1 MISASLYIIVC
12 SAKNRIRR
20 RLRRLR
26 EPRYLV
32 GAIVGVAYMYFSFF
46 ARMRGA
52 RASIASGR
60 RRSGRPP
67 ELPAFFVQAGGSLV
81 ALGLFALAALSWLV
95 PFNSSMLEF
104 SDAETDFLFTAP
116 VSRRALLVHR
126 LMRAQLGVIFTSLVT
141 ALVFPTARPNPVA
154 WVVAVWVMLTTVR
167 VYFTGVTLAR
177 GRLLLGDA
185 SVRPVAWAPVA
196 VALAAVAIVGQSLVR
211 TLVREQP
218 SALGPA
224 ITAVHDALSS
234 GAAAWVLWPF
244 VAVSRPLFAQGGRPF
259 AAAIAVALVVL
270 TSLFAWVLHSDEA
283 LQEAAAD
290 AAARRAARGRARDK
304 PAARARATGLT
315 LAPVGRPEFVF
326 FWKNAV
332 QMVRAT
338 TGVALLRYAVALTV
352 IAVAASAAISSA
364 TQARG
369 LAMTLC
375 SLAIGVAG
383 FSVVL
388 GPQIV
393 RTDLRSDLR
402 HLDLL
407 KAWPVASAAVM
418 RGEMLAPGI
427 ALTGVAWLA
436 LTCAAI
442 LSAAGFPA
450 LSLSW
455 RLSIAAAAVVIAPSL
470 VFAQLLIQNAAAVL
484 FPAWVPLGNERP
496 RGVDA
501 LGQRLILL
509 GGVLLSVALM
519 MLPGTVAG
527 GVIWF
532 AFQRWVGPPILLPA
546 ALVCLS
552 LVVLEILVCTELLAP
567 LYERLDVL
575 AVERAD

>member
-1 MISASLYIIVC
+1 MLSVSLYIIVC

-20 RLRRLR
+20 RLQRLR
-26 EPRYLV
+26 EPRYLI

-52 RASIASGR
+52 RGSIASGR

-67 ELPAFFVQAGGSLV
+67 ELPAFLVQAGGSL
-81 ALGLFALAALSWLV
+81 AGLGLFALAVLSWLL

-104 SDAETDFLFTAP
+104 SDAESDFLFTAP

-126 LMRAQLGVIFTSLVT
+126 LMRAQLGVIFTSMVT

-154 WVVAVWVMLTTVR
+154 WIVAMWVMLTTVR

-196 VALAAVAIVGQSLVR
+196 VALAAVAIVAQSLVR
-211 TLVREQP
+211 TLAREQP
-218 SALGPA
+218 AAIGSAVA
-224 ITAVHDALSS
+224 AVHHALSS

-244 VAVSRPLFAQGGRPF
+244 VAVSRPLFAPGGRPF
-259 AAAIAVALVVL
+259 AAAIAVALAVL
-270 TSLFAWVLHSDEA
+270 TALFVWVLQSDEA

-290 AAARRAARGRARDK
+290 AAARRAARGQARDK
-304 PAARARATGLT
+304 PAVRARATGLT
-315 LAPVGRPEFVF
+315 LAPAGRPELVF
-326 FWKNAV
+326 GWKNAV

-338 TGVALLRYAVALTV
+338 TGVALVRYAVALTV
-352 IAVAASAAISSA
+352 VAVMASAAITSA
-364 TQARG
+364 TRARG

-375 SLAIGVAG
+375 SLALGVAG

-407 KAWPVASAAVM
+407 KAWPVASAAVL

-442 LSAAGFPA
+442 LSAAGFPS

-455 RLSIAAAAVVIAPSL
+455 RLSIAAAAVLIAPSL

-484 FPAWVPLGNERP
+484 FPAWVPIGNERP

-519 MLPGTVAG
+519 LLPGAIAG
-527 GVIWF
+527 GLIWVVF
-532 AFQRWVGPPILLPA
+532 YRWVGPPILLPS
-546 ALVCLS
+546 ALACS
-552 LVVLEILVCTELLAP
+552 SVVMLEILICTELLAP
-567 LYERLDVL
+567 LYEQLDVL
-575 AVERAD
+575 AVERIE

>member
-1 MISASLYIIVC
+1 
-12 SAKNRIRR
+12 
-20 RLRRLR
+20 
-26 EPRYLV
+26 
-32 GAIVGVAYMYFSFF
+32 
-46 ARMRGA
+46 
-52 RASIASGR
+52 
-60 RRSGRPP
+60 
-67 ELPAFFVQAGGSLV
+67 
-81 ALGLFALAALSWLV
+81 
-95 PFNSSMLEF
+95 
-104 SDAETDFLFTAP
+104 
-116 VSRRALLVHR
+116 
-126 LMRAQLGVIFTSLVT
+126 
-141 ALVFPTARPNPVA
+141 
-154 WVVAVWVMLTTVR
+154 
-167 VYFTGVTLAR
+167 
-177 GRLLLGDA
+177 
-185 SVRPVAWAPVA
+185 
-196 VALAAVAIVGQSLVR
+196 
-211 TLVREQP
+211 
-218 SALGPA
+218 
-224 ITAVHDALSS
+224 
-234 GAAAWVLWPF
+234 
-244 VAVSRPLFAQGGRPF
+244 
-259 AAAIAVALVVL
+259 
-270 TSLFAWVLHSDEA
+270 
-283 LQEAAAD
+283 
-290 AAARRAARGRARDK
+290 
-304 PAARARATGLT
+304 
-315 LAPVGRPEFVF
+315 
-326 FWKNAV
+326 
-332 QMVRAT
+332 MVRAT

-393 RTDLRSDLR
+393 RNDLRSDLR

-532 AFQRWVGPPILLPA
+532 TFQRWVGPPILLPA

>member
-1 MISASLYIIVC
+1 
-12 SAKNRIRR
+12 
-20 RLRRLR
+20 
-26 EPRYLV
+26 
-32 GAIVGVAYMYFSFF
+32 G
-46 ARMRGA
+46 
-52 RASIASGR
+52 
-60 RRSGRPP
+60 
-67 ELPAFFVQAGGSLV
+67 
-81 ALGLFALAALSWLV
+81 
-95 PFNSSMLEF
+95 
-104 SDAETDFLFTAP
+104 
-116 VSRRALLVHR
+116 
-126 LMRAQLGVIFTSLVT
+126 
-141 ALVFPTARPNPVA
+141 
-154 WVVAVWVMLTTVR
+154 
-167 VYFTGVTLAR
+167 
-177 GRLLLGDA
+177 
-185 SVRPVAWAPVA
+185 
-196 VALAAVAIVGQSLVR
+196 
-211 TLVREQP
+211 
-218 SALGPA
+218 
-224 ITAVHDALSS
+224 
-234 GAAAWVLWPF
+234 
-244 VAVSRPLFAQGGRPF
+244 
-259 AAAIAVALVVL
+259 
-270 TSLFAWVLHSDEA
+270 
-283 LQEAAAD
+283 
-290 AAARRAARGRARDK
+290 
-304 PAARARATGLT
+304 ARATGLT

-436 LTCAAI
+436 LT
-442 LSAAGFPA
+442 
-450 LSLSW
+450 W
-455 RLSIAAAAVVIAPSL
+455 
-470 VFAQLLIQNAAAVL
+470 
-484 FPAWVPLGNERP
+484 
-496 RGVDA
+496 
-501 LGQRLILL
+501 
-509 GGVLLSVALM
+509 M